1 VIPALAHIDAEWEH
15 MTRCIVEGL
24 RLVVPEMTYEASLM
38 YLCWVLDIQ
47 TPSLSAAITTQHHI
61 RFKLMRFM
69 MTRIMHLPG
78 QRRFSVWL
86 MRRRMNKASEA
97 SDKWMEIAKAKAE
110 SYLYTIKVRDV

>member
-1 VIPALAHIDAEWEH
+1 MVPALAHIDAEWEH

-24 RLVVPEMTYEASLM
+24 RLMVPEMSYEASLM

-47 TPSLSAAITTQHHI
+47 TPSLCAAITTQHHF
-61 RFKLMRFM
+61 RFKCMRFM

-86 MRRRMNKASEA
+86 MRRRMKKANEA
-97 SDKWMEIAKAKAE
+97 NEKWMKSVQAKAE
-110 SYLYTIKVRDV
+110 SYPSTIKVRV